1 LKKYILEAMR
11 FLYMYGPCYK
21 SDFYQL
27 LGESGRITY
36 GRLQQRVL
44 KERGNEAFLE
54 RQIEVEGVKRQAG
67 QTTTIVA
74 LSQQGETYYKD
85 HEEPRFLKFPR
96 AKESL
101 FTTVQL
107 KRVLYPHLTNQK
119 VFIMYCLAGVPCFP
133 YEKPSLGYLSF
144 NLSTDKFGIR
154 KAPYSNSNL
163 DRYYEGLNSSNRKE
177 KLEEFLKAGAFY
189 TKAEVTAYLKS
200 TDKGSADSI
209 KGVDWQGIFLSN
221 TNLFVNFVLS
231 YGENKRVYVRNES
244 MTNLLTKLSRRIT
257 VFTNVARRIPVLADA
272 SSSSRSGV
280 YENAIDA
287 ITIGIGPSH
296 TYSEAMGNKRGR
308 IKGKDLTQMTEKARE
323 FDILDCTSK
332 RFKRIYSIDDR
343 DQGIRMLS
351 YITSH
356 SLEEWKEEGDRLF
369 AEDGRF
375 ELDQK
380 QRLYRATYLPLSV
393 RALYLPVYEIKLLK
407 RIADEARARNLPVL
421 IAARKEMME
430 TLSHCVH
437 IESVQSGKDG
447 SSQPG
452 LWFIEPTEEGDN
464 IVLGDLVDEKSGVF
478 HIYNRNGYIAG
489 RQMIDS
495 CMASMGYKIAS
506 EKEYLELA
514 KISMDQKDLAGDDY
528 EIRCRFF
535 NAVARSGAAEF
546 IAPFKDRLST
556 EGGSPVKLIEAKPKE
571 KKRVQHS
578 TKTLGIYTTGEFK
591 KQLDKLSNDM
601 NTSTSALSRR
611 ILQTVVR
618 KAGDTAEEKGISMKD
633 ALSGLLSSITVSKAE
648 KS

>member
-1 LKKYILEAMR
+1 MKKYILEAMR

-67 QTTTIVA
+67 QTSTIVA
-74 LSQQGETYYKD
+74 LSPQGETYYKD

-144 NLSTDKFGIR
+144 NLSADKFGIR

-189 TKAEVTAYLKS
+189 TKAEVTDYLKS
-200 TDKGSADSI
+200 TDKGSADAI

-244 MTNLLTKLSRRIT
+244 MTNLLTKLSRRIA
-257 VFTNVARRIPVLADA
+257 VFTNVARRIPALADA
-272 SSSSRSGV
+272 SSSSKSGV

-380 QRLYRATYLPLSV
+380 QWLYRATYLPLSV

-407 RIADEARARNLPVL
+407 RIADEARARNLPIL

-452 LWFIEPTEEGDN
+452 LWFIELTEEGDS
-464 IVLGDLVDEKSGVF
+464 IALGDLIDEKSGVF

-495 CMASMGYKIAS
+495 CLASMGYKIAS

-546 IAPFKDRLST
+546 IAPFKDRLGI
-556 EGGSPVKLIEAKPKE
+556 EGDSPVKLIEAKPKE

-633 ALSGLLSSITVSKAE
+633 ALNILLSDIAVSKAE